1 MASSARAH
9 HYRLTLT
16 NALCGESYPFG
27 QSGISGKDSSTVAQW
42 SEPAQKSTSCA
53 VCCHLCYDSSLS
65 KPSLLCFCLAIHRD
79 NGSFLP
85 RISHGSSQRRKNPP
99 PLQLAKWSS
108 RRRRHRWRSS
118 QLCCLANF
126 NPRGAAGG
134 IIVRRERDRSN
145 YESKLDGFFS
155 FCFSLFVHS
164 KLHPDR
170 RNRRRNLIARLCRAA
185 ASRSPKGGG
194 GDQSRREY
202 SGKPKCCREVSKSVI
217 RIGG

>member
-1 MASSARAH
+1 MHSNEKLSVR
-9 HYRLTLT
+9 
-16 NALCGESYPFG
+16 CE
-27 QSGISGKDSSTVAQW
+27 
-42 SEPAQKSTSCA
+42 
-53 VCCHLCYDSSLS
+53 LCYDNALSDPPSSPCSASVWQYTGIMGPSSHLPWELS
-65 KPSLLCFCLAIHRD
+65 TEGNPPCPPL
-79 NGSFLP
+79 
-85 RISHGSSQRRKNPP
+85 PP

-164 KLHPDR
+164 KLHSDR

-194 GDQSRREY
+194 GGCDQSRREY
-202 SGKPKCCREVSKSVI
+202 SGKPKCCREVSKSVMSKVV
-217 RIGG
+217 R